1 MRDRHEPGRLERGNI
16 TIHATDAEAWTA
28 ISTDVVRKAEAGATV
43 VVTSNDAATQ
53 LNSLAQDAR
62 ARAGHTRTPAV
73 EVAGSDG
80 LNIRVGDRI
89 MTRSNDKDLRVVNR
103 DTWTVARV
111 HRDGSVTVKEHGRKA
126 RLPAEYVE
134 AHTHLA
140 YASTEYGVQG
150 ATVDFAHDIVT
161 DSSSAQAVYVSATRG
176 REHNTLHLVA
186 GDVDVAEARSIF
198 TGALRRESGDRG
210 VEAACENIS
219 RDLHG
224 IVLPAPG
231 VDLKLR
237 DELATA
243 SWEKR
248 PPGISDTDPAAGIAA
263 LEQEYRSALEGVS
276 SAEHERVGAHE
287 RASIATWER
296 DYAMVE
302 QVRVN
307 ATEATF
313 FRRCTAEEAYERAR
327 RQFISK
333 HGNEPA
339 PQPSEQLRETW
350 RREAIA
356 PGCDERL
363 GAARRSVQDTI

>member
-1 MRDRHEPGRLERGNI
+1 MPGLHGRLLGHEGHADGERLNRRRAQAASTRIVIDEAGMLDQDPAHALVTIADETGTGAALIGDRAQLAAVSRGGVLDLAVAASPRPIDLTDLYCFNDKEYAQLTIAMRDHHEPGKLFDQLHERGNI

-28 ISTDVVRKAEAGATV
+28 ISTDVIRKAEAGATV

-89 MTRSNDKDLRVVNR
+89 MTRSNDKDLRDANR

-111 HRDGSVTVKEHGRKA
+111 HRDGSVSLKDKESGRKA

-150 ATVDFAHDIVT
+150 ATVDFGHGIVT

-186 GDVDVAEARSIF
+186 GDVDEARSIF
-198 TGALRRESGDRG
+198 TGRAAPRSRRPRRR
-210 VEAACENIS
+210 S
-219 RDLHG
+219 RPREHHPRPPRHRPTRPRHRPEGARRTPRHQRARLHG
-224 IVLPAPG
+224 
-231 VDLKLR
+231 
-237 DELATA
+237 A
-243 SWEKR
+243 SPR
-248 PPGISDTDPAAGIAA
+248 
-263 LEQEYRSALEGVS
+263 
-276 SAEHERVGAHE
+276 
-287 RASIATWER
+287 
-296 DYAMVE
+296 M
-302 QVRVN
+302 
-307 ATEATF
+307 
-313 FRRCTAEEAYERAR
+313 
-327 RQFISK
+327 
-333 HGNEPA
+333 
-339 PQPSEQLRETW
+339 
-350 RREAIA
+350 
-356 PGCDERL
+356 
-363 GAARRSVQDTI
+363 